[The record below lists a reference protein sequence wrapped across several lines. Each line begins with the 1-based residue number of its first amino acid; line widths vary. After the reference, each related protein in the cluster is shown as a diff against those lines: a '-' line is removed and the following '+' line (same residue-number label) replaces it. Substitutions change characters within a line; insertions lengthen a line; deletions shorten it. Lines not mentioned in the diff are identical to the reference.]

1 MIKNIF
7 HREGKVLGLALL
19 SGIIVLNLF
28 PARDERAAIV
38 CFLEGKARVLDTG
51 AKLDREL
58 QLFDWLK
65 PGAVIET
72 ADDARMV
79 VAFAQGDRYEL
90 RGKTKATLTAN
101 GFASASGTLA
111 KLASVPAMPRVMAL
125 AAESKPGGQLSAI
138 RLRGS
143 KPQPADLYPAEGA
156 AVLADEAA
164 LSFGLVEGVEKY
176 RVELEDA
183 WGNKLLSVETTSAG
197 VVISPGILKPGAGYY
212 WSVRTLEKIRLSKV
226 ADAEFVT
233 LSEDQAKLRN
243 AFKIQVHQSKDVA
256 QLLLLAQ
263 LDSVLNL
270 RKESCA
276 TLREAQALFPQ
287 NVEIKK
293 ALDRMIC
300 K

>member
-233 LSEDQAKLRN
+233 LSEDQAAPSPGPAGLGPEPSEGILRHAPGSPGALPSERRN
-243 AFKIQVHQSKDVA
+243 Q
-256 QLLLLAQ
+256 
-263 LDSVLNL
+263 
-270 RKESCA
+270 ESPGPDD
-276 TLREAQALFPQ
+276 L
-287 NVEIKK
+287 
-293 ALDRMIC
+293 
-300 K
+300 